1 MLKDLIGDRI
11 EFVDGEASWQ
21 TSIKKGA
28 QPLLDEGYITQQY
41 VDAMIS
47 NIDEFGPYIII
58 ADGVAM
64 PHARP
69 ENGVVKTGM
78 SFLKVENGVLF
89 PDTEIPVTL
98 FFTLGSVDNDS
109 HLQAMME
116 LADILG
122 DDDTLKKLLNARNKS
137 ELSEIIK

>member
-11 EFVDGEASWQ
+11 EFVDGEANWQ
-21 TSIKKGA
+21 TAIKKGA
-28 QPLLDEGYITQQY
+28 APLLAESYIKQEY
-41 VDAMIS
+41 VDSMIS
-47 NIDEFGPYIII
+47 NVEEFGPYIII

-69 ENGVVKTGM
+69 ENGVIKTGM

-98 FFTLGSVDNDS
+98 FFTLGSVDSDA
-109 HLQAMME
+109 HLEAMME

-137 ELSEIIK
+137 ELSDIIK